1 MKNNK
6 NVIPGKYSLV
16 FDIKIKTSC
25 IRWLKQTYILKCL
38 QFHCQRINNKNLQ
51 SLTINGKNE

>member
-38 QFHCQRINNKNLQ
+38 QFHRQRINNKN
-51 SLTINGKNE
+51 